1 MILGMMGRQDMEV
14 DVEEVEDGD
23 GVEVVVVVVV
33 AGEEEG
39 PRNLIVRRRI
49 RGRSRIKPVGR
60 IIIGA
65 SSERRRLRVEV
76 VCLVDEVARLHLHSE
91 AT

>member
-23 GVEVVVVVVV
+23 GVEVVVVVV